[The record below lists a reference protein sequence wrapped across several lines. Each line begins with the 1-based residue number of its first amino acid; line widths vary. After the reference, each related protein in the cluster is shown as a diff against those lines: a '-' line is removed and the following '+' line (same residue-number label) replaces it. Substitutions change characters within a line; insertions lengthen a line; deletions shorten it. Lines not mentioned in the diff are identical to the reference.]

1 MYGGLAPPTQWCA
14 QEGEMRAKARG
25 TREAPNQKL
34 CQHPAAHRL
43 MRTKRLYSQTKLVF
57 RQLSNTVTSSPSG
70 AETYHPQARS
80 ETYRDSRGHE
90 GGALRGAFTICTA
103 TPQTLCISR
112 GSNRCRVFFWTSQSV
127 RGCFTF
133 HSIFHCCLSPLNF
146 RETKDATLKLGAGQ
160 VFRFRAR

>member
-80 ETYRDSRGHE
+80 ETYRDSRGPKEERCGACLQFVRRHRKPCAFR
-90 GGALRGAFTICTA
+90 GGAIVAGFFFGRAIAYGAALHFI
-103 TPQTLCISR
+103 Q
-112 GSNRCRVFFWTSQSV
+112 F
-127 RGCFTF
+127 
-133 HSIFHCCLSPLNF
+133 FHCC
-146 RETKDATLKLGAGQ
+146 
-160 VFRFRAR
+160 

>member
-57 RQLSNTVTSSPSG
+57 RQLSNTVTFSPSG

-80 ETYRDSRGHE
+80 ETYRDSRGPKEERCGARLQFVRRHRKPCAFR
-90 GGALRGAFTICTA
+90 GGAIVAG
-103 TPQTLCISR
+103 
-112 GSNRCRVFFWTSQSV
+112 VFFWTSQSV

-133 HSIFHCCLSPLNF
+133 HSIFHCC
-146 RETKDATLKLGAGQ
+146 
-160 VFRFRAR
+160 